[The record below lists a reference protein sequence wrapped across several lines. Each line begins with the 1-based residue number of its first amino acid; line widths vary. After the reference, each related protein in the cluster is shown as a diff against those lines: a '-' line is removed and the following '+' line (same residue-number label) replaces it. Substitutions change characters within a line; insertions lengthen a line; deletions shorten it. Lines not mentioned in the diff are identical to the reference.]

1 MLEKLGFNCAGLF
14 FVVADVSGEKNPRRE
29 RVNFS
34 PSAETPTI
42 ADYISKKFEE
52 VKLWGR
58 VERLE
63 IRRDGGSGIA
73 CTFSACQAENQD

>member
-1 MLEKLGFNCAGLF
+1 MFEKLEFNSAGLF
-14 FVVADVSGEKNPRRE
+14 FVVADVSGEKSPRRE
-29 RVNFS
+29 RINFS

-42 ADYISKKFEE
+42 ADYISKKFEKL
-52 VKLWGR
+52 KLWSR

-73 CTFSACQAENQD
+73 CTFSACHAESQE